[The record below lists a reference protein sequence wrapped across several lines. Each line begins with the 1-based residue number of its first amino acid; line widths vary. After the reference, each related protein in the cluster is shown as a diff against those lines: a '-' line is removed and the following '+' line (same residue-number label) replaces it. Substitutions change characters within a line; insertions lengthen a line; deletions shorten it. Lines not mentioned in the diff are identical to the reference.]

1 MSVGSQAC
9 YSLIYVFSSFLVYC
23 DRLVIT
29 LLYSIAKDTFKLLAD
44 SLNAHDII
52 GPSDDSLLGT
62 EVDLIIENQRP
73 EDAPQNPFFLAEL
86 ILKPDKVEVDP
97 PE

>member
-1 MSVGSQAC
+1 MKRVP
-9 YSLIYVFSSFLVYC
+9 SSFLVYC

-29 LLYSIAKDTFKLLAD
+29 SLYNIAKDTFKLIAD
-44 SLNAHDII
+44 SLRVHDII
-52 GPSDDSLLGT
+52 GPTDESLLGT
-62 EVDLIIENQRP
+62 EVDLPIEDQRP
-73 EDAPQNPFFLAEL
+73 EDCPQDPFFLAEL